1 MRKFKFVVLIAST
14 CLLLSSCNQL
24 NFEINNI
31 DKDGEA
37 TSDLIKLT
45 ISGKVSNYGGE
56 FDEMRV
62 YDDINFKYKKILGTC
77 YILSN
82 GNFTLNLQAK
92 VDVSDTIGSDTI
104 GWALFPPPQTAED
117 RKVMTTGFNKIYAY
131 KKGILVGS
139 IVKGIQIGQ
148 LPTDYNYYEST
159 FPYSTKAFYDL
170 GGTWTDGEGRVM
182 VSSYNIKK
190 GWSEIVTHIKSN
202 YSTNPPQLSGEI
214 SDSIHSGMQW
224 VFSNNTTMYKYK
236 IAKDPSKCY
245 TR

>member
-1 MRKFKFVVLIAST
+1 MRKFKFVVLVASA
-14 CLLLSSCNQL
+14 CILMSSCNLL
-24 NFEINNI
+24 NFEIDNI
-31 DKDGEA
+31 GKDGDT

-45 ISGKVSNYGGE
+45 ISGQVSNYGGE

-82 GNFTLNLQAK
+82 GSFTLNLQAK
-92 VDVSDTIGSDTI
+92 VDISDTIGSDTI
-104 GWALFPPPQTAED
+104 GWALFPPPQTADE

-131 KKGILVGS
+131 KKGTLVGS
-139 IVKGIQIGQ
+139 IVKGKQIGQ

-159 FPYSTKAFYDL
+159 FPYSTKAYSGL
-170 GGTWTDGEGRVM
+170 GSTWTDSEGRVM

-202 YSTNPPQLSGEI
+202 YSTNPPQLSGEVTDSVY
-214 SDSIHSGMQW
+214 SDMQW
-224 VFSNNTTMYKYK
+224 VFSKDTTMYLFY
-236 IAKDPSKCY
+236 IAKDQAKCY
-245 TR
+245 KR